1 VELAQLD
8 VPQPGDGLDADLA
21 LQNPVELFLSRI
33 SAKVSGQ
40 NVLAKIL

>member
-8 VPQPGDGLDADLA
+8 PPQPGDGLDADLA